1 MLRAA
6 AIALP
11 RALLAGACYG
21 GSLLARI
28 AGKACSAYAL
38 RREWRAVVRALD
50 DRMLRDIGLGRSGDR
65 IRNLRQRSR
74 ERIALARISRHEC
87 QALFDR
93 GEPRSAVGQ
102 SRRIDTAPA
111 VAACPL
117 RPSKR
122 TSRACLDMS
131 VKCQSLPCAIQQAC
145 SYSITSSAAT
155 SNVCGIIRPSAF
167 AVLRLIARL
176 NFVACWTGSSAGR
189 APFRIRPT

>member
-28 AGKACSAYAL
+28 ASKACSAYAL

-131 VKCQSLPCAIQQAC
+131 VKCHNRTRALQQMASLFGQTLQRDYQYELSPIDIPAMADC
-145 SYSITSSAAT
+145 S
-155 SNVCGIIRPSAF
+155 PQLF
-167 AVLRLIARL
+167 
-176 NFVACWTGSSAGR
+176 
-189 APFRIRPT
+189 

>member
-28 AGKACSAYAL
+28 AGKASSAYAL
-38 RREWRAVVRALD
+38 QREWRAVVRALD

-87 QALFDR
+87 QHA
-93 GEPRSAVGQ
+93 
-102 SRRIDTAPA
+102 RIWAGGRA
-111 VAACPL
+111 M
-117 RPSKR
+117 KR
-122 TSRACLDMS
+122 TSLVRC
-131 VKCQSLPCAIQQAC
+131 
-145 SYSITSSAAT
+145 
-155 SNVCGIIRPSAF
+155 
-167 AVLRLIARL
+167 RLL
-176 NFVACWTGSSAGR
+176 SE
-189 APFRIRPT
+189 

>member
-1 MLRAA
+1 MCRIDEQDFPIDPRQLTLEEWQNFKRRVTERAQQDRQQVLRAA

-93 GEPRSAVGQ
+93 GEPRSHDAVGH
-102 SRRIDTAPA
+102 SRRIERYPWHVCFTLDSGRIAHCREPDVIANKRRGTAVTKP
-111 VAACPL
+111 PNFFWTL
-117 RPSKR
+117 
-122 TSRACLDMS
+122 
-131 VKCQSLPCAIQQAC
+131 
-145 SYSITSSAAT
+145 
-155 SNVCGIIRPSAF
+155 
-167 AVLRLIARL
+167 AR
-176 NFVACWTGSSAGR
+176 
-189 APFRIRPT
+189 RI

>member
-38 RREWRAVVRALD
+38 RREWRAVIRALD

-131 VKCQSLPCAIQQAC
+131 VKCQQPTWRLSFSPCQGLCDFACAVDEKLRERAERAILQGDDSVRQA
-145 SYSITSSAAT
+145 SH
-155 SNVCGIIRPSAF
+155 R
-167 AVLRLIARL
+167 
-176 NFVACWTGSSAGR
+176 
-189 APFRIRPT
+189 